1 MENELITIANFIKNT
16 VVEDSI
22 GAMEVNLSMTI
33 GFSQRVGEL
42 VNEAE
47 FNYVKKR
54 EQVLSDLLGLE
65 DETESIRKT
74 KLDSWV
80 ASEKKLWQDLKMIYG
95 NLKALRFVLMQ
106 AIRTRREGK

>member
-1 MENELITIANFIKNT
+1 MENELITIANFIKET

-22 GAMEVNLSMTI
+22 GSMEINLSMTI

-54 EQVLSDLLGLE
+54 EQVLSDLLNLN
-65 DETESIRKT
+65 DETETIRKT

-80 ASEKKLWQDLKMIYG
+80 AEEKKLWQDLKMISG

-106 AIRTRREGK
+106 AIKTRRDGK

>member
-1 MENELITIANFIKNT
+1 MNELITIANFIKNT

-22 GAMEVNLSMTI
+22 GSMEVNLSMTI

-80 ASEKKLWQDLKMIYG
+80 AEEKKLWQDLKMIYG

-106 AIRTRREGK
+106 AIKTRRDGK